1 VKQVCIDTHA
11 IVFLLRRP
19 KRLGPIAARVL
30 RSADAGRTEVLIPAI
45 SVAELALLS
54 EAGRDVVSPVQIE
67 ALVAQNPSFRML
79 PLDLSQCL
87 EFALLGALRDPFD
100 RLIVAAARTADVPL
114 VTADETI
121 RASGLVEALWD

>member
-1 VKQVCIDTHA
+1 MKQVCIDTHA

-30 RSADAGRTEVLIPAI
+30 RAADAGRTEVLIPAI
-45 SVAELALLS
+45 SVAELALLA
-54 EAGRDVVSPVQIE
+54 EAGRDVVAPVQIE
-67 ALVAQNPSFRML
+67 ALIAKNPNFRLL

-100 RLIVAAARTADVPL
+100 RLIVAAARSAGVPL
-114 VTADETI
+114 VTADNAI
-121 RASGLVEALWD
+121 RTSSLVETLWD